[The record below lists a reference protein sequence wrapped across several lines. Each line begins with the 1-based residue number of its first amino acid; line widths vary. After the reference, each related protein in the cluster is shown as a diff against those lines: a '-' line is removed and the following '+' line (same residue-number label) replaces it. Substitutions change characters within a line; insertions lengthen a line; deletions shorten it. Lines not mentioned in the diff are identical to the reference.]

1 MAIYRKGPGITI
13 VLVPVWLLMIVL
25 LASGVGVVSAGLTV
39 RYRDVNYF
47 VPFMLQFLLFAS
59 PVGYPPIAKY
69 QLFYDINPLTWL
81 LNEFRWA
88 FLNTAAPPLWQI
100 LLSRHRAHHR
110 LLGRDDSLRADGARL
125 RRRHLTGGASA
136 RGDCRP

>member
-1 MAIYRKGPGITI
+1 
-13 VLVPVWLLMIVL
+13 MIIL

-47 VPFMLQFLLFAS
+47 IPFMLQFLLFAS
-59 PVGYPPIAKY
+59 PVGYPPLAKY

-100 LLSRHRAHHR
+100 LLSVTVPIVVFLVGTVLFEQMER
-110 LLGRDDSLRADGARL
+110 GFADVI
-125 RRRHLTGGASA
+125 
-136 RGDCRP
+136 